1 MGMVASGIVEALQQV
16 AIFQGLA
23 AHQLEA
29 LAEHS
34 ERVKFQ
40 ADEHITRAGEAGSGA
55 YVLVTGAAERTAED
69 GKFEQP
75 EPVAPGSI
83 IGQLAM
89 LIEHSY
95 GSTVVAR
102 DRVLCLKITRAGVQA
117 QMANDPSLAQH
128 FAQHVTQRLLAVA
141 QELKDIDALLEA
153 RKLGLDRPR
162 LALAPPA
169 EAALAAAAGQG

>member
-1 MGMVASGIVEALQQV
+1 RAWATTGEAC
-16 AIFQGLA
+16 
-23 AHQLEA
+23 
-29 LAEHS
+29 
-34 ERVKFQ
+34 RFQ
-40 ADEHITRAGEAGSGA
+40 ADAHLRGAGGAGGGP
-55 YVLVTGAAERTAED
+55 YVPATGAAGRPADD
-69 GKFEQP
+69 GKLEQP

-102 DRVLCLKITRAGVQA
+102 DRVLCLKITRAGVHT

-153 RKLGLDRPR
+153 PQLGLDRPR

-169 EAALAAAAGQG
+169 EAARAAAAGQGSSTRRARAAQA